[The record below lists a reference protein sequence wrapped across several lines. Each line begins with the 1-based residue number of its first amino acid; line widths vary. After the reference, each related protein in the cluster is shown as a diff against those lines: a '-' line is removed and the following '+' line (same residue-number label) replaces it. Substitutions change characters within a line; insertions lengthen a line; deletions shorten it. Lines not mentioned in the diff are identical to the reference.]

1 MREYIIGPITQLLP
15 MTGLPAKGPISDD
28 QLSVIKE
35 AGIHIRDGVVVEIA
49 PFERLVKQAQ
59 IPVKELHAEFVG
71 LPGFIDCHTHICY
84 AGSRARDFA
93 MRIAGKTYLEI
104 AKEGGGI
111 WDTVTSTRQADEDL
125 LLSDL
130 KYRAN
135 LLLARGITTIE
146 VKSGYGLDLEGE
158 LKMLRVIQRA
168 QRALKVDLVST
179 CLAAH
184 IVPKEFKGNVGGYL
198 DMIISELFPILK
210 SENLT
215 KRIDAFIEDEAY
227 TPENIKPYL
236 DEAQRMGMDITLHAD
251 QFSSGGSALGVRYG
265 AVSVDHLEASG
276 PKEIELLGNSDT
288 VAVVLPGASIGLGCN
303 FAPARAILDA
313 GGQVAIAS
321 DWNPGSA
328 PMGDLLTQASILAT
342 FQKLSNAEVLAG
354 ITSRA
359 AKALNN
365 DDIGVLSNTKNADLI
380 LFEVGDYREI
390 LYCQGGLSPKLIIK
404 NGIMVE

>member
-59 IPVKELHAEFVG
+59 IPVKELDAEFVG

-130 KYRAN
+130 KYRAK

-168 QRALKVDLVST
+168 QRALKVDLVPT

-236 DEAQRMGMDITLHAD
+236 DAAQRMGMDITLHAD

-390 LYCQGGLSPKLIIK
+390 LYRQGGLSPKLIIK

>member
-1 MREYIIGPITQLLP
+1 MREYIIGPIMQLLP

-59 IPVKELHAEFVG
+59 IPVKELDAEFVG

-130 KYRAN
+130 KYRAK

-168 QRALKVDLVST
+168 QRALKVDLVPT

-390 LYCQGGLSPKLIIK
+390 LYRQGGLSPKLIIK

>member
-28 QLSVIKE
+28 QLSVIQE

-59 IPVKELHAEFVG
+59 IPVKELDAEFVG

-130 KYRAN
+130 KYRAK

-236 DEAQRMGMDITLHAD
+236 DAAQRMRMDITLHAD

-380 LFEVGDYREI
+380 LFEVGDYQEI
-390 LYCQGGLSPKLIIK
+390 LYRQGGLSPKLIIK

>member
-59 IPVKELHAEFVG
+59 IPVKELDAEFVG

-130 KYRAN
+130 KYRAK

-168 QRALKVDLVST
+168 QRALKVDLVPT

-390 LYCQGGLSPKLIIK
+390 LYRQGGLSPKLIIK

>member
-28 QLSVIKE
+28 QLSVIQE

-59 IPVKELHAEFVG
+59 IPVKELDAEFVG

-130 KYRAN
+130 KYRAK

-168 QRALKVDLVST
+168 QRALKVDLVPT

-390 LYCQGGLSPKLIIK
+390 LYRQGGLSPKLIIK

>member
-1 MREYIIGPITQLLP
+1 MREYIIGPIMQLLP

-59 IPVKELHAEFVG
+59 IPVKELDAEFVG

-130 KYRAN
+130 KYRAK

-251 QFSSGGSALGVRYG
+251 QFSSGGSELGVRYG

-390 LYCQGGLSPKLIIK
+390 LYRQGGLSPKLIIK

>member
-1 MREYIIGPITQLLP
+1 MREYIIGPIMQLLP

-59 IPVKELHAEFVG
+59 IPVKELDAEFVG

-130 KYRAN
+130 KYRAK

-168 QRALKVDLVST
+168 QRALKVDLVPT

-236 DEAQRMGMDITLHAD
+236 DAAQRMGMDITLHAD
-251 QFSSGGSALGVRYG
+251 QFSSGGSELGVRYG

-380 LFEVGDYREI
+380 LFEVGDYQEI
-390 LYCQGGLSPKLIIK
+390 LYRQGGLSPKLIIK

>member
-390 LYCQGGLSPKLIIK
+390 LYRQGGLSPKLIIK

>member
-59 IPVKELHAEFVG
+59 IPVKELDAEFVG

-130 KYRAN
+130 KYRAK

-168 QRALKVDLVST
+168 QRALKVDLVPT

-198 DMIISELFPILK
+198 DMIISELFPFLK

-390 LYCQGGLSPKLIIK
+390 LYRQGGLSPKLIIK

>member
-1 MREYIIGPITQLLP
+1 MQLLP

-59 IPVKELHAEFVG
+59 IPVKELDAEFVG

-130 KYRAN
+130 KYRAK

-198 DMIISELFPILK
+198 DMIISELFPFLK

-303 FAPARAILDA
+303 FAPARAILD
-313 GGQVAIAS
+313 
-321 DWNPGSA
+321 
-328 PMGDLLTQASILAT
+328 
-342 FQKLSNAEVLAG
+342 LS
-354 ITSRA
+354 
-359 AKALNN
+359 
-365 DDIGVLSNTKNADLI
+365 LI
-380 LFEVGDYREI
+380 HI
-390 LYCQGGLSPKLIIK
+390 
-404 NGIMVE
+404 

>member
-1 MREYIIGPITQLLP
+1 MREYIIGPIMQLLP

-59 IPVKELHAEFVG
+59 IPVKELDAEFVG

-130 KYRAN
+130 KYRAK

-236 DEAQRMGMDITLHAD
+236 DAAQRMGMDITLHAD
-251 QFSSGGSALGVRYG
+251 QFSSGGSELGVRYG

-380 LFEVGDYREI
+380 LFEVGDYQEI
-390 LYCQGGLSPKLIIK
+390 LYRQGGLSPKLIIK